1 MARNGV
7 LDRFRSSLRFAML
20 LVSRTARSRPLAL
33 RRFLLVLAV
42 AAGLAPGAHA
52 EGLFRALTPR
62 DRAEP
67 MILSETGAPIPRG
80 SMSHPAALIASGTV
94 PAYLAYPLMGGEHL
108 PPGVPTLASG
118 QTPGQQGVGPMDLTQ
133 SDVLALNADIQASR
147 FAIVNAPGQSFAV
160 AFLPRYSRALAHA
173 TPPPASTS
181 SASASTG
188 STNPLAA
195 LGLPTSINQWTI
207 QGIPGSQISR
217 WVNTGT
223 NELAHLSSLGLDGV
237 TRTLHLAG
245 IKVTP
250 TPDGLHLAPQFL
262 VPSSS
267 SSGATA
273 GAPLPVPAPEPSTW
287 LVFALVLGGAAALRP
302 THRTAP
308 PA

>member
-7 LDRFRSSLRFAML
+7 LVRFRSSLLIVARAASSRPSALRTL
-20 LVSRTARSRPLAL
+20 LVVVA
-33 RRFLLVLAV
+33 AV
-42 AAGLAPGAHA
+42 AAPAPEAHA
-52 EGLFRALTPR
+52 AGLFSTLTPR
-62 DRAEP
+62 DRAQP

-80 SMSHPAALIASGTV
+80 STSHPAALIASGTV
-94 PAYLAYPLMGGEHL
+94 PAYLAYPLLGGEHL
-108 PPGVPTLASG
+108 PSGIPTLASG
-118 QTPGQQGVGPMDLTQ
+118 QTLGQPGIGPMDLTQ

-181 SASASTG
+181 TSSSGTSTG

-207 QGIPGSQISR
+207 QGIPGSQLSK

-237 TRTLHLAG
+237 TKTLRLAG
-245 IKVTP
+245 LKVTP
-250 TPDGLHLAPQFL
+250 TPAGLHVAPQFL

-267 SSGATA
+267 GPTV
-273 GAPLPVPAPEPSTW
+273 GGPLPVPAPEPSTW
-287 LVFALVLGGAAALRP
+287 LVFALALGGA
-302 THRTAP
+302 
-308 PA
+308 

>member
-1 MARNGV
+1 MGV
-7 LDRFRSSLRFAML
+7 
-20 LVSRTARSRPLAL
+20 RTPRPGPLAL
-33 RRFLLVLAV
+33 RILILALAT
-42 AAGLAPGAHA
+42 AAGLAPEARA
-52 EGLFRALTPR
+52 AGLFSALPPR
-62 DRAEP
+62 DRAQP
-67 MILSETGAPIPRG
+67 MILSETGAPIPTG

-237 TRTLHLAG
+237 TRTLRLAG

-250 TPDGLHLAPQFL
+250 TPAGLNVAPQFL

-267 SSGATA
+267 GSTA

-287 LVFALVLGGAAALRP
+287 LVFALVLGGAAALRR
-302 THRTAP
+302 TRRTAP